1 MDELRTIREAYGE
14 PAPPT
19 AREIADA
26 RAVWDGKPARR
37 TLFGWPA
44 RLGLGIVAAGAAA
57 AVAVAVTAQGSPEA
71 PPSRVDLG
79 RQAVLAAAAKAE
91 LMPTGK
97 YWYTDQI
104 QGQSYMMRPKTG
116 SYAIVG
122 AHSETFQWA
131 AAKQGGG
138 EAFYG
143 RDLPSRPLTAKDEA
157 AWRRAGSPTKF
168 KVWSNDHYY
177 TYGQKTTGWE
187 VDDPDPAGG
196 GKYFVQGTGRS
207 LTVAEIQRLPTD
219 PEALATMFYA
229 PKPPRDSKGVR
240 PFERKAGRP
249 LDRKAVRPLDRMST
263 PSAKLGVTAALL
275 ENTPLPPKVRAGLM
289 RALAAQPGIRSLGKA
304 TDPLG
309 RKGVALATEDR
320 PSTVDGEYGAP
331 PEEQGTYKARSELV
345 FDPATGEL
353 LAEQLVL
360 TEPGGAYRDREPGFV
375 INYWLVRDTGWTDA
389 KPKPPAKPPF

>member
-19 AREIADA
+19 PGETADA
-26 RAVWDGKPARR
+26 RALWDGKAGPRAR
-37 TLFGWPA
+37 FGWPF
-44 RLGLGIVAAGAAA
+44 RLGLGVVAAGAAA
-57 AVAVAVTAQGSPEA
+57 AVAVAVTAQGSPQE
-71 PPSRVDLG
+71 PPSRVDLNK
-79 RQAVLAAAAKAE
+79 QAVLAAAAKAE
-91 LMPTGK
+91 LMPTGR

-116 SYAIVG
+116 NYAIVG

-143 RDLPSRPLTAKDEA
+143 RDLPARPLTEQDEA
-157 AWRRAGSPTKF
+157 AWRRAGSPATF
-168 KVWSNDHYY
+168 RVWSNDHYY
-177 TYGQKTTGWE
+177 TYGQKTTEWE

-196 GKYFVQGTGRS
+196 GRYFVQGTGRS
-207 LTVAEIQRLPTD
+207 LTIAEIQRLPAD
-219 PEALATMFYA
+219 PAALAKMFYT
-229 PKPPRDSKGVR
+229 PDRS
-240 PFERKAGRP
+240 RKN
-249 LDRKAVRPLDRMST
+249 KAVRLRDQKMT
-263 PSAKLGVTAALL
+263 PRVKLGVTAALL

-289 RALAAQPGIRSLGKA
+289 RALAAQPGVRSLGAA

-309 RKGVALATEDR
+309 RRGVALAADEG
-320 PSTVDGEYGAP
+320 PSTVNGEFGAP
-331 PEEQGTYKARSELV
+331 PEERGTYRARSELV
-345 FDPATGEL
+345 FNPETGEL

-360 TEPGGAYRDREPGFV
+360 TEPGGAYRDRAPGFV
-375 INYWLVRDTGWTDA
+375 INYWLVRDSGWTNA